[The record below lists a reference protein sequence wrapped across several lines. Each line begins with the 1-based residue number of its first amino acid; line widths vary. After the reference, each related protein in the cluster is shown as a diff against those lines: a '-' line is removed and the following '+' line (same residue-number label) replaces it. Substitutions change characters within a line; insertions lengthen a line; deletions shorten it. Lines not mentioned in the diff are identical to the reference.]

1 MGGGGLLAADNH
13 GQDRGSLPNL
23 NKLPIKNPGHT
34 DLDEQARREYRRRMA
49 RLDAEI
55 GDLQASGDS
64 DRAALSIAEREW
76 LAGEL
81 AAATGAG
88 GRPRNF
94 ASDEERARIA
104 VGKAIRRALDRIAK
118 ADTGIGAHL
127 RTTITTGLRCSY
139 QP

>member
-1 MGGGGLLAADNH
+1 MPLSQLEWHKNPATRLL
-13 GQDRGSLPNL
+13 
-23 NKLPIKNPGHT
+23 KNPGHT